1 MWVFGNGLAADCI
14 LFQASTVAE
23 GVCLDD
29 NYFKL
34 SSSLRG
40 HEVKPLSSV
49 VSLTPRPVLF
59 VALGY
64 KNLNRTRSSVLARIR
79 GLGLTIGNVIA
90 EGVQDNLLSFGVNNF
105 IMQGANIQPFV
116 SIEDNVFI
124 WSGSTICH
132 HVTMG
137 SHIWITAGS
146 TVAGDTHLGSNIF
159 VGANATI
166 ASGLSIGSNVFIGA
180 GAIVTADLPSGSVV
194 IAKSSERLPVSS
206 DVFVQFLDLK
216 GNY

>member
-1 MWVFGNGLAADCI
+1 MWIFGNGLAADCI
-14 LFQASTVAE
+14 LFQASTAAE

-29 NYFKL
+29 DYIKL
-34 SSSLRG
+34 PSSLRG
-40 HEVKPLSSV
+40 HEVKPLSGV
-49 VSLTPRPVLF
+49 LDLTPRPELF
-59 VALGY
+59 IALGY
-64 KNLNRTRSSVLARIR
+64 KNLNRTRSAVLGRIKS
-79 GLGLTIGNVIA
+79 LGLSIGNVIA
-90 EGVQDNLLSFGVNNF
+90 EPSLNNLLNFGVNNF

-116 SIEDNVFI
+116 SLEDNVFI

-137 SHIWITAGS
+137 SNIWITAGS
-146 TVAGDTHLGSNIF
+146 TIAGDTHLGSNIF

-180 GAIVTADLPSGSVV
+180 GAIVTSDLPTGSVV
-194 IAKSSERLPVSS
+194 IAKSSEKLRFSS
-206 DVFVQFLDLK
+206 EEFVRFLDLK